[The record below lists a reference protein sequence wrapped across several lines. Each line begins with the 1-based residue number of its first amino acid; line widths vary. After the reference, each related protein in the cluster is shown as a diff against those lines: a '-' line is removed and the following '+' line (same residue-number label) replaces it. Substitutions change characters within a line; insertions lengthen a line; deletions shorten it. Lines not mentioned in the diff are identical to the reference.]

1 MTNRQRAELEI
12 TEFTYAFPYAELDSI
27 PLHVWEDVKSG
38 TKLKDAYEK
47 YADEKRRSADKANIV
62 NMKNADMSSGRI
74 SGTPKKAVYTASE
87 VSSMSAADVKNN
99 YDDILASMKSAGFY
113 S

>member
-12 TEFTYAFPYAELDSI
+12 TEFTDAFPDAELDDI
-27 PLHVWEDVKSG
+27 PQSVWEEVRSG
-38 TKLKDAYEK
+38 VKLKDAYGK
-47 YADEKRRSADKANIV
+47 YSDAVKRSYEAARRVNDE
-62 NMKNADMSSGRI
+62 NADMSSGRI
-74 SGTPKKAVYTASE
+74 SGTPKKAVYTAKE
-87 VSSMSAADVKNN
+87 VSAMTGKEVAAN

>member
-12 TEFTYAFPYAELDSI
+12 TEFSKIFPDAELDSI
-27 PLHVWEDVKSG
+27 PLSVWEDVKSG
-38 TKLKDAYEK
+38 VRLAEAYGK
-47 YADEKRRSADKANIV
+47 YSEQKRIAEDKANRV
-62 NMKNADMSSGRI
+62 NVRNAEQSSGRI
-74 SGTPKKAVYTASE
+74 SGEPKRAVYTAKE
-87 VSSMSAADVKNN
+87 VYAMNEKEVAAN

>member
-12 TEFTYAFPYAELDSI
+12 TEFSKTFPDADLDSV
-27 PLHVWEDVKSG
+27 PLSVWEDVKNG
-38 TKLKDAYEK
+38 VKLTEAYGK
-47 YADEKRRSADKANIV
+47 YSERKRIANDKADRV
-62 NMKNADMSSGRI
+62 NQNNADMSSGRI
-74 SGTPKKAVYTASE
+74 SGTPKKAVYTAKE
-87 VSSMSAADVKNN
+87 VSAMNEKEVADN